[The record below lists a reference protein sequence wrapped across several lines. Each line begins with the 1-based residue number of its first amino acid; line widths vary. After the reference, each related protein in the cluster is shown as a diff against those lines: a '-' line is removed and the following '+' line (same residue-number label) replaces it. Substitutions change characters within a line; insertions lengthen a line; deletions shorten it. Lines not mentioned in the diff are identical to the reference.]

1 LTDIFVDRALTRAAE
16 LDNHFKQTGK
26 VARRYHGKKLYF
38 YNCTTY
44 RLSSAMQ
51 RNIWN
56 AASSEDYMITTSVTG
71 EPIIATMELDNSNAA
86 AAPFRPK
93 KIGITA
99 YQLWQVQKLRR
110 DIRKEYL
117 DHWEAMVSETGTGR
131 PVDAIICPAS
141 SYAAT
146 PHGKNRSESAFW
158 NEGL

>member
-1 LTDIFVDRALTRAAE
+1 
-16 LDNHFKQTGK
+16 
-26 VARRYHGKKLYF
+26 
-38 YNCTTY
+38 
-44 RLSSAMQ
+44 MQ

-117 DHWEAMVSETGTGR
+117 DHWEATVSETGTGR

>member
-1 LTDIFVDRALTRAAE
+1 
-16 LDNHFKQTGK
+16 
-26 VARRYHGKKLYF
+26 
-38 YNCTTY
+38 
-44 RLSSAMQ
+44 MQ

-71 EPIIATMELDNSNAA
+71 EPIIATMKLDNSNAA
-86 AAPFRPK
+86 AAPFHPK

-117 DHWEAMVSETGTGR
+117 DHWEVTVSKTVTGR

-141 SYAAT
+141 SYSAT

-158 NEGL
+158 NERL